1 MPLQKPHSFIHSQAA
16 RANLG
21 SCTLLRSLIYRTPQT
36 PHFTTRDEFP
46 TWQLI
51 YPHQLALIATRP
63 SPPSMPPV
71 LRKRNVP
78 QAQARKAPP
87 PQRALRRVIGLL
99 KTKARSCLTGTEHNP
114 AHTPGG
120 WSLGKWYARYR
131 GTSEC
136 DDAISLG
143 AEESLPRSG
152 RNCGCFEQPYAY

>member
-1 MPLQKPHSFIHSQAA
+1 MPLQKPHRVIHSQAA

-21 SCTLLRSLIYRTPQT
+21 SCTLLRSLINRTPQT

-78 QAQARKAPP
+78 QAQARKAPATPASP
-87 PQRALRRVIGLL
+87 PASHRIAENESAIMFDRHRPHSLTHPRRMESRKMV
-99 KTKARSCLTGTEHNP
+99 
-114 AHTPGG
+114 
-120 WSLGKWYARYR
+120 
-131 GTSEC
+131 C
-136 DDAISLG
+136 DLSWH
-143 AEESLPRSG
+143 ERM
-152 RNCGCFEQPYAY
+152 R